1 MKTIKVILSVSVLAA
16 CCLRNAEAQS
26 FSSGSDG
33 FHGSL
38 NITAATTLDLPPDGK
53 FRCTS
58 IFVSPS
64 GTLKFKRNALNT
76 PVYLLATSNVV
87 IQGAIIVAGE
97 DGVSGG
103 AGLGGPGGFDGGT
116 ASMGVGTPAGDGLGP
131 GKGKGGDTSGD
142 FATAP
147 GSASYGSEPSGGPG
161 LTNRGVRYGNTFLVP
176 IVGGSGGGGATES
189 GGGGGWGGGGGG
201 GALMIASDTEIVL
214 SGLLLSNGGNGF
226 RPESQASSG
235 GGSGGAI
242 RIVAPKVSGNG
253 TVHVGGGIAGF
264 TSFGSYSSGSGRIRI
279 DTLDRSAMSSMSFI
293 GAISIGRFMVAFP
306 AIIPRLDIIEAAG
319 TLIPQGTNSDVNVT
333 LPLGSPT
340 NQTVRIQARD
350 FQGIVP
356 ISVVVTPENG
366 PSTTYAAEISM
377 GAGPV
382 AETNLTVAIP
392 PNTVTRINAWTR

>member
-33 FHGSL
+33 SYGSL
-38 NITAATTLDLPPDGK
+38 NITGATTLDLPPDGK

-87 IQGAIIVAGE
+87 IQGSIVVAGE
-97 DGVSGG
+97 NGVSGG

-116 ASMGVGTPAGDGLGP
+116 ASMGVGAPAGDGLGP

-142 FATAP
+142 FATAA
-147 GSASYGSEPSGGPG
+147 GSASYGSEPPGGSE

-189 GGGGGWGGGGGG
+189 GGSGGWGGGGGG
-201 GALMIASDTEIVL
+201 GALMVASDTEVVI
-214 SGLLLSNGGNGF
+214 SGLLVSNGGSGF
-226 RPESQASSG
+226 RPGAQGSSG

-253 TVHVGGGIAGF
+253 TVHVGGGTAFRVFGSHNAGF
-264 TSFGSYSSGSGRIRI
+264 GRIRI
-279 DTLDRSAMSSMSFI
+279 DTLDRSAMLLSFI
-293 GAISIGRFMVAFP
+293 GNISIGRFMVAFP
-306 AIIPRLDIIEAAG
+306 AVIPRLDIIEAAG
-319 TLIPQGTNSDVNVT
+319 TIIPQGTNSDVNVT

-366 PSTTYAAEISM
+366 PSTTYAAEINM